1 MKKVLL
7 VAAIAAAAWVAQDR
21 FVAGGDAAPP
31 EREIA
36 AAHVDTRTDPA
47 RGYAIIAEAFESRR
61 DSLQVEGHGTVS
73 RLLADDN
80 DGSRHQRFILR
91 LDSGQTLL
99 VAHNIDLA
107 ARLAGLEVGDVVEF
121 RGEYE
126 WSDKG
131 GVIHWTHHD
140 PDGDHVGGWLRH
152 AGRAY
157 Q

>member
-47 RGYAIIAEAFESRR
+47 RGDAIIAEAFESRR
-61 DSLQVEGHGTVS
+61 DSLQVEGRGTVS

-107 ARLAGLEVGDVVEF
+107 PRVAGLAVGDEVAF
-121 RGEYE
+121 FGEYE
-126 WSDKG
+126 WSDRG